1 MTQTH
6 LILRWGHVSPIIN
19 DTMFSLRRLLSLFFV
34 SLIAMTTEAKTEY
47 DTFDCDI
54 HELFSSKK
62 TKYFL
67 RYIHHFNDTLFVPNG
82 SEICFEGGQLSG
94 PIAFDKTKLSGDVNL
109 KGSSVRGTLRN
120 NTFDASWLCV
130 MDGVTDDAP
139 RINEMIEVCG
149 NVLFPKGTYRL
160 ASEYNPQGR
169 VSEANF
175 DAIKCHIG
183 INRSNVN
190 LRGEE
195 GTVFLTDKL
204 LGTLCIFTLPNQ
216 IENSINNIKIEN
228 ITFSVRNDAQHFNQ
242 FMHTIK
248 TMGVKGLIIKDCVF
262 DDFWG
267 DAICLSH
274 YGDNPSTGER
284 SRNQDIKILNNRI
297 VGGDHHNNRNGI
309 SVINGKNV
317 LIKGNTIRNTSRK
330 DMPGGIDIEPNNSAY
345 TVENIRI
352 ENNTIEGVWG
362 NAGAISIISNNNGPA
377 HNICIKG
384 NRICKSSKGILLYI
398 TSENVTNNISIQNN
412 YVANDTTPYYCFGK
426 GSSKNWKILG
436 NTFEGHQPQKIP
448 GNIKV
453 SLLNVR
459 NNRITQ

>member
-1 MTQTH
+1 MF
-6 LILRWGHVSPIIN
+6 LRKAVFLTI
-19 DTMFSLRRLLSLFFV
+19 LSLSV
-34 SLIAMTTEAKTEY
+34 VKVTARIIY
-47 DTFDCDI
+47 DAPNDNLQEMFK
-54 HELFSSKK
+54 EEK
-62 TKYFL
+62 TKYVIRHAHL
-67 RYIHHFNDTLFVPNG
+67 YNDTLKVPFN
-82 SEICFEGGQLSG
+82 SEIFFDGGQLSG
-94 PIAFDKTKLSGDVNL
+94 PILFDKTKLSGYVNL

-139 RINEMIEVCG
+139 CINEMIEVCG

-169 VSEANF
+169 VPEENF
-175 DAIKCHIG
+175 DAIKCHVG

-216 IENSINNIKIEN
+216 IENSIKNIKIEN

-284 SRNQDIKILNNRI
+284 SRNQNIKILNNRI

-317 LIKGNTIRNTSRK
+317 LIMGNTIRNTSRK
-330 DMPGGIDIEPNNSAY
+330 DMPGGVDIEPNNSAY
-345 TVENIRI
+345 TVETIRI
-352 ENNTIEGVWG
+352 ENNTIESIWG

-384 NRICKSSKGILLYI
+384 NLICKSSKGILLYI
-398 TSENVTNNISIQNN
+398 TSEGTTDNISIINN

-426 GSSKNWKILG
+426 GSSKKWKILG

-453 SLLNVR
+453 SHLNVR
-459 NNRITQ
+459 NNRINQ